1 MIENERL
8 SQCQYVQKIMTKKYK
23 KKDEIRAKM
32 KWIIKDMRT
41 KKWLEWDGRTK
52 HEWST
57 LLVPD
62 REKINGSN
70 VKREYEQILFRSL

>member
-1 MIENERL
+1 M
-8 SQCQYVQKIMTKKYK
+8 
-23 KKDEIRAKM
+23 DEIRAKK
-32 KWIIKDMRT
+32 KWIIRDMRACGID
-41 KKWLEWDGRTK
+41 EEMIRMDGREK

-62 REKINGSN
+62 REMINGSN